1 MRQMQ
6 SMDVF
11 CSTLMLVDQN
21 DIVFVFLYFF
31 LLKVLM
37 TDSSTFP
44 VVHDSQ
50 FTIFT

>member
-21 DIVFVFLYFF
+21 DIVFCIFLIFF
-31 LLKVLM
+31 IEGFDDRQLHL
-37 TDSSTFP
+37 SSC
-44 VVHDSQ
+44 S
-50 FTIFT
+50 